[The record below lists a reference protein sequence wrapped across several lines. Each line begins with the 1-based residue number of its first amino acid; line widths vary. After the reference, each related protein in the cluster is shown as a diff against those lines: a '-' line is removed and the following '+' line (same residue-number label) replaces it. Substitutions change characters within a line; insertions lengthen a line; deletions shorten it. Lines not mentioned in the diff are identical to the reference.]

1 MCSTYMHPGHDEGIW
16 ATGVLRQVVVTGQLV
31 PSELMGG
38 KKKKKNRIF
47 RNRHTSS
54 PTCERTVQRQ
64 ISADHIEKC
73 TFTAGNE
80 HEF

>member
-38 KKKKKNRIF
+38 RKKKNRIF

-64 ISADHIEKC
+64 ISADK
-73 TFTAGNE
+73 TFTAGND